1 MWLTSVNLT
10 LGKLLLIV
18 SQLVNNLLTKVD
30 SGQCMGFRLVQLLNC
45 GAQHKKRQ
53 DYKVSVLFILFLLLP
68 KQPCTRDQKLEP
80 VLINTVLNTHIGG
93 PSFSA
98 GHGRLCIHTV
108 FHYWENN

>member
-18 SQLVNNLLTKVD
+18 SQLVNNLLTLTKVD
-30 SGQCMGFRLVQLLNC
+30 SGQCMGFRLVQLFNC
-45 GAQHKKRQ
+45 GAQHKKRAG
-53 DYKVSVLFILFLLLP
+53 LP
-68 KQPCTRDQKLEP
+68 SISSLAPCTRDQKLEP

-98 GHGRLCIHTV
+98 GHGQLCIHTV